1 MCPYREVVRI
11 VHVYVDACVGDPN
24 QKASLLVCLRHT
36 VRCGKLSQSVGED
49 KGGCANEREKTHFD
63 GGFERVGGILELS
76 VGEDVNERS
85 KIK

>member
-11 VHVYVDACVGDPN
+11 VHVYVDAC
-24 QKASLLVCLRHT
+24 
-36 VRCGKLSQSVGED
+36 RCGKLSQSVGED